1 MKTVMALLTALLS
14 MASPAHAQAPTTE
27 QIVVK
32 DLAGD
37 WRSVGNV
44 GPASIHI
51 NEDGTYQG
59 VAATGA
65 KTTGQ
70 ITVTGGKAS
79 YRSGTSEGTVTWSK
93 ENGKDVLTFA
103 PSNTRFSP
111 QALERLK

>member
-1 MKTVMALLTALLS
+1 MLRPSGVLVVVVFVF
-14 MASPAHAQAPTTE
+14 ASVAFAGAE
-27 QIVVK
+27 KSIDGLK

-44 GPASIHI
+44 SPASIHV
-51 NEDGTYQG
+51 NEDGSYQG

-79 YRSGTSEGTVTWSK
+79 YRSLTSEGTVTWSN

-103 PSNTRFSP
+103 
-111 QALERLK
+111 Q